1 MITAKVLFK
10 TYNLK
15 TWRQNK
21 FQIFLS
27 IFAIAIAV
35 AILISLRSIIFFN
48 GQYTISNSRSLNDG
62 DINIT
67 LPSNT
72 ISEEQYKLLDKL
84 KAEDKLY
91 YATTY
96 KMQNN
101 FNHNYMNS
109 VVDVKIIDSDYYS
122 VDERVGRYKDKLG
135 SKSIL
140 INRTLAD
147 KFSLKKGDS
156 ISITLKN
163 FSQEECEVKI
173 SDVIDTT
180 NMVDENIFGLMIFNK
195 ADIPVHKGFDV
206 NNLATNVNIS
216 VNKNFSISD
225 IEGELEKSFK
235 AGAKFSTSEQLI
247 KSTKELRDREEKA
260 LGLIEMIV
268 TLITGAGIGVTI
280 CILTL
285 KRKKDYV
292 LLAIYGM
299 DDKLLKNVILYETF
313 IIAVIG
319 NVIGIVLSIMIT
331 GVIERNIFRELRVVS
346 IVAGLLLAILVTF
359 VFTMLQTLTFTI
371 LPIYISKRIN
381 LNSILRQEVEK
392 LKLDENLA
400 SIGLIM
406 LIMLVI
412 SISIYIGSL
421 NLGGMYTIGLLII
434 TAAFY
439 IISFVIIGTIKK
451 IKFIKN
457 KTFVLAFRNIERQKL
472 KFSACATALIL
483 TLVLCGTIINLA
495 YYIIPKA
502 ITEFSEDNGYNLT
515 LNTSIDESNIAYT
528 EETLNKEKE
537 VLGYVKDIVT
547 NVKLMDLNG
556 KRLQDIVEN
565 SRRYPEVKTAL
576 LENYN
581 NTKFNAIDIS
591 KSLIKHKPLIGRWLD
606 SKDINN
612 NYIVLGNNFASENF
626 MVGDKVSVDIQGK
639 RLDFTI
645 LGIMDK
651 SQFGDDWGAYVD
663 IASLKGAGTLDETNS
678 KLNYLIKCN
687 SKDEKNLNY
696 SLSKKLKGAVIISEK
711 DKYNSLTALL
721 QQMTY
726 AFICISCISIF
737 SSFCLVANIL
747 IMVNFDRIKEFLVL
761 NILGAKIRDIKKISI
776 IEGLITGGLAGV
788 IGILS
793 AEALNFIITTYGFD
807 SRYSPSYKMDLAMFA
822 VAILVVVVSSLSVI
836 SSMELEKHSSLLRV
850 D

>member
-1 MITAKVLFK
+1 MITAKMLFR

-35 AILISLRSIIFFN
+35 AILISLRSIISFN

-67 LPSNT
+67 LSSNT
-72 ISEEQYKLLDKL
+72 ISADQYKLLDKM
-84 KAEDKLY
+84 KAEGKLY

-101 FNHNYMNS
+101 FIHNDMS
-109 VVDVKIIDSDYYS
+109 SEVDVKIIDPDYYS
-122 VDERVGRYKDKLG
+122 VDERIGRYKDKLA

-140 INRTLAD
+140 INKTLAD
-147 KFSLKKGDS
+147 KFSLKRGDS
-156 ISITLKN
+156 IAITLKN
-163 FSQEECEVKI
+163 FSQEDCEFKI
-173 SDVIDTT
+173 GDIIDTT
-180 NMVDENIFGLMIFNK
+180 NMMDENVFGLMIFNK
-195 ADIPVHKGFDV
+195 TDIPVYKGFDV
-206 NNLATNVNIS
+206 KKIATNVNIS
-216 VNKNFSISD
+216 VNKDYSISD
-225 IEGELEKSFK
+225 IEGDLKKSFK
-235 AGAKFSTSEQLI
+235 AGDKFSTSEQLI
-247 KSTKELRDREEKA
+247 KSTKDLRDREEKA
-260 LGLIEMIV
+260 LGLIEMVV

-299 DDKLLKNVILYETF
+299 NDKLLKDVILYETF
-313 IIAVIG
+313 IIAAIG
-319 NVIGIVLSIMIT
+319 NVIGIALSIMIT
-331 GVIERNIFRELRVVS
+331 GVIERSIFRELGVVS
-346 IVAGLLLAILVTF
+346 IVSSLLLAVFVTF
-359 VFTMLQTLTFTI
+359 IFTMLQTLTFTI
-371 LPIYISKRIN
+371 IPIYISKRIN
-381 LNSILRQEVEK
+381 LNSILRQETER

-400 SIGLIM
+400 TLGLIM

-421 NLGGMYTIGLLII
+421 DLGGMYTIGLLIV
-434 TAAFY
+434 TAIFY
-439 IISFVIIGTIKK
+439 TISFGIIGTIKK
-451 IKFIKN
+451 LKLTKN
-457 KTFVLAFRNIERQKL
+457 KTFVLAFRSIERQNI
-472 KFSACATALIL
+472 KFSACVTALIL
-483 TLVLCGTIINLA
+483 TLVLCGTIINLS

-502 ITEFSEDNGYNLT
+502 TTQFTEDNGYNLT

-537 VLGYVKDIVT
+537 VVGYAKEIVT
-547 NVKLMDLNG
+547 NAKLVDRNG
-556 KRLQDIVEN
+556 KHLQDIVEN
-565 SRRYPEVKTAL
+565 SRRYPEVKAAL

-581 NTKFNAIDIS
+581 NTKLNAIDVS
-591 KSLIKHKPLIGRWLD
+591 KNLIKHKPLIGRWLD
-606 SKDINN
+606 NKDKNN
-612 NYIVLGNNFASENF
+612 NYIVLGNNFSSEKF
-626 MVGDKVSVDIQGK
+626 MVGDKISIDIQGK
-639 RLDFTI
+639 KLDFTI
-645 LGIMDK
+645 IGIMDK
-651 SQFGDDWGAYVD
+651 SQFGDDWATYVD
-663 IASLKGAGTLDETNS
+663 IASIKGVTLNETNS

-687 SKDEKNLNY
+687 SNDEKNLNY
-696 SLSKKLKGAVIISEK
+696 SLSKKLKGVVIISEK

-721 QQMTY
+721 KQMTY

-737 SSFCLVANIL
+737 SAFCLVANIL
-747 IMVNFDRIKEFLVL
+747 IMVNFDRIKEFLML

-776 IEGLITGGLAGV
+776 IESLITGGLAGV

-793 AEALNFIITTYGFD
+793 AEALNFIITRYVFD
-807 SRYSPSYKMDLAMFA
+807 SRYSPSYKIDLAMFG
-822 VAILVVVVSSLSVI
+822 VAILVVLASSLSVI